1 MLSAASA
8 FLHWFLLWHSPA
20 WVWTVSSLSPVSR
33 RSCLGEC
40 FATTCRGMFLVLPL
54 SVVPTTCPRPAWA
67 IKERNEA
74 LCQTGFF
81 TNIMQYRCTEIGD
94 ISDEGKAQDLSESQE
109 SSTDTLLS
117 KLKLESDNNVQDEDL
132 KVSGSNESRWVNGR
146 RLTD

>member
-1 MLSAASA
+1 
-8 FLHWFLLWHSPA
+8 
-20 WVWTVSSLSPVSR
+20 
-33 RSCLGEC
+33 
-40 FATTCRGMFLVLPL
+40 
-54 SVVPTTCPRPAWA
+54 
-67 IKERNEA
+67 
-74 LCQTGFF
+74 
-81 TNIMQYRCTEIGD
+81 MQYRCTEIGD